1 MFFTTLNEFK
11 TSMLQIISK
20 MFSSTLNGFKT
31 SMLLIEVSML
41 KNELELK
48 NNLIEDLNLQLNP
61 YLEKD
66 KKANEASRIM
76 MEDYLN
82 EKIFWES

>member
-1 MFFTTLNEFK
+1 
-11 TSMLQIISK
+11 
-20 MFSSTLNGFKT
+20 MFSTTLNGFEMP
-31 SMLLIEVSML
+31 MLLNEVTMLKNEVTML

-48 NNLIEDLNLQLNP
+48 KKLIEDLNLQLNP

-76 MEDYLN
+76 MEDYFN

>member
-1 MFFTTLNEFK
+1 
-11 TSMLQIISK
+11 
-20 MFSSTLNGFKT
+20 
-31 SMLLIEVSML
+31 MLLIEVSML

>member
-11 TSMLQIISK
+11 TSMI
-20 MFSSTLNGFKT
+20 LN
-31 SMLLIEVSML
+31 EVTML

-48 NNLIEDLNLQLNP
+48 NNLIKDLNLQLNP
-61 YLEKD
+61 YLEKEKRD
-66 KKANEASRIM
+66 NEASRIM

-82 EKIFWES
+82 KKIFWES

>member
-1 MFFTTLNEFK
+1 MIQITSKMFSTTLNEFK
-11 TSMLQIISK
+11 TP
-20 MFSSTLNGFKT
+20 
-31 SMLLIEVSML
+31 MLLIEVSML

-48 NNLIEDLNLQLNP
+48 NKLIEDLNLQLNP

-76 MEDYLN
+76 MQDYLN

>member
-11 TSMLQIISK
+11 TSMILIISK
-20 MFSSTLNGFKT
+20 MFSTTLNGFKT

-48 NNLIEDLNLQLNP
+48 NNLIENLNLQLNP
-61 YLEKD
+61 YLEKEKRD
-66 KKANEASRIM
+66 NEAMEIM
-76 MEDYLN
+76 MKEYYCTR
-82 EKIFWES
+82 KI